1 MADAHRLSAEFQ
13 DATTSELARQLLER
27 ALTLAEQDD
36 WYQALRLVRHVIRH
50 EAAVL
55 GLDAAS
61 AASLAAGVAVAA
73 E

>member
-1 MADAHRLSAEFQ
+1 M
-13 DATTSELARQLLER
+13 
-27 ALTLAEQDD
+27 LAEQDD

-55 GLDAAS
+55 GLDATGGAP
-61 AASLAAGVAVAA
+61 LAAGVAVAA